1 MTLVLDSGGV
11 SALAGQRAILRGL
24 RTRGLWPPQV
34 PAVVLTES
42 LTGDHRRDFH
52 TNQLLRMCQVHDV
65 DETLAREAAS
75 LRGATGRAGSISAV
89 DAVVVAFAARQ
100 IAPVVLT
107 TDPDDLGALAAHA
120 AQHITISGT

>member
-1 MTLVLDSGGV
+1 
-11 SALAGQRAILRGL
+11 
-24 RTRGLWPPQV
+24 V

-75 LRGATGRAGSISAV
+75 LRGATSRAGSISAV

-100 IAPVVLT
+100 VAPVVLT
-107 TDPDDLGALAAHA
+107 IDPDDLGALAAHA